1 MPTVLTGVAAPA
13 ATALVGTSRNIND
26 MTGQDFLK
34 LLISQLSSQDP
45 FEPMKNKEI
54 LEQLSA
60 IRSLESNMTLSENI
74 RGLLSHQELAS
85 ATLLIGRIVR
95 GLDVEGQ
102 LVAGKVERIILDAG
116 GIRVQVGDHEMLL
129 KNITSVEAEEA
140 LNVA

>member
-1 MPTVLTGVAAPA
+1 MPTALTGVAASA
-13 ATALVGTSRNIND
+13 ATAVASTSRNISD

-60 IRSLESNMTLSENI
+60 IRSLEANMNLSENI
-74 RGLLSHQELAS
+74 KGLLSHQELAS
-85 ATLLIGRIVR
+85 ATLLIGRSVR
-95 GLDVEGQ
+95 GLDTQGQ

-129 KNITSVEAEEA
+129 GNITSVAAEEA